1 MKGIFNKFL
10 LQELIPG
17 TGSYKA
23 DKIFAKPK
31 NSESSDIEN
40 MNNNS

>member
-17 TGSYKA
+17 TESYKA

-31 NSESSDIEN
+31 NCESSDIEN